1 MSTKKRRNDVTTEIV
16 VGAFMFII
24 LVVLLTVSVVI
35 SQNKFWEKK
44 VFVQAVFPEVGG
56 LKEGEG
62 VFLRGVK
69 IGNVNKITVPENEE
83 GVLVRLRLTKDL
95 TLYEDYALEIES
107 SSLLGGMRLV
117 ILEGSSHLPKVPADQ
132 FDRLKGSPVA
142 NLLNEATQTIRM
154 IRTSLVE
161 EGTLENIRGLTANLR
176 QISEQINKG
185 AGTIGRLVHE
195 ETLYDDARGMVA
207 DLRISADKIKS
218 ISTRLEDGKGTIGK
232 LLSEDDTLYTN
243 ANVTLEQLR
252 LASADVQKIAERVE
266 KGEGTIGK
274 LLSSDDQVY
283 RDLRDTVA
291 SLKTFSSDLSAQ
303 EGTLGR
309 LIRDDGIYVKVEALV
324 DEARATID
332 DFRETSPL
340 TTFTSIFFGAF

>member
-1 MSTKKRRNDVTTEIV
+1 
-16 VGAFMFII
+16 
-24 LVVLLTVSVVI
+24 L
-35 SQNKFWEKK
+35 
-44 VFVQAVFPEVGG
+44 
-56 LKEGEG
+56 
-62 VFLRGVK
+62 
-69 IGNVNKITVPENEE
+69 
-83 GVLVRLRLTKDL
+83 
-95 TLYEDYALEIES
+95 
-107 SSLLGGMRLV
+107 
-117 ILEGSSHLPKVPADQ
+117 
-132 FDRLKGSPVA
+132 
-142 NLLNEATQTIRM
+142 
-154 IRTSLVE
+154 
-161 EGTLENIRGLTANLR
+161 
-176 QISEQINKG
+176 
-185 AGTIGRLVHE
+185 
-195 ETLYDDARGMVA
+195 
-207 DLRISADKIKS
+207 
-218 ISTRLEDGKGTIGK
+218 ISTRLEDGKGTVGK

-243 ANVTLEQLR
+243 ANLTMEQLR

-303 EGTLGR
+303 VGTLGR